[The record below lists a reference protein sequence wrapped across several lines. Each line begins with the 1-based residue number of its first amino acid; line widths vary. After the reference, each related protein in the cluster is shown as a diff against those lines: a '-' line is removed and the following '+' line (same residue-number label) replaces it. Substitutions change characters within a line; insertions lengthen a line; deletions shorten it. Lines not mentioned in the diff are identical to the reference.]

1 MPQPVSDSATNPT
14 PPPVLGLRDQRLI
27 AALQCD
33 GRLSAE
39 RAAEVLGENPRTVHR
54 RWQALIGDGTV
65 KVIAQP
71 VRPASVGALLL
82 RIKVLKGKLDAL
94 TAALAARPDIPFI
107 DLSASGDEISA
118 VSFTEPGSRD
128 QLVFR
133 QLPATPAVA
142 SVSAATVLHVFS
154 EASDWRHNVLTP
166 TERAALTPVRAP
178 SVSVRP
184 AASGTGPASAS
195 GTGPASASGTGPA
208 SASGTGPA
216 PEPGLGL
223 ASGSGSGPAFEPGP
237 GPASS
242 SGPGTNL
249 ASGPA
254 SRPGPASG
262 PGTGPASGPAS
273 GLDPID
279 TDILAALSGDAR
291 TPAAAIAAR
300 TGHPASTVRRRL
312 ARLMADGRLNTQV
325 AVDPR
330 RLGLF
335 IDANVMLQVP
345 PDHLDTVGR
354 TLARHPAVHGAFAT
368 SGTANLHA
376 AVWLPDLAALYR
388 LITQDLTGL
397 GIAGVETVIVGHA
410 VKRPGR

>member
-1 MPQPVSDSATNPT
+1 MPRKPSDPAPSSTPATPFPSPLPAPSPT
-14 PPPVLGLRDQRLI
+14 LGLRDQRLI

-71 VRPASVGALLL
+71 ARPDSVGALLL

-118 VSFTEPGSRD
+118 ISFTAPGSRD
-128 QLVFR
+128 HLVFR

-154 EASDWRHNVLTP
+154 EASDWRLDVLSAD
-166 TERAALTPVRAP
+166 ERAALAP
-178 SVSVRP
+178 DPAASVPSARPAASVPSARPAASVPSARPAASVPSARP
-184 AASGTGPASAS
+184 AASGLTPDSVDA
-195 GTGPASASGTGPA
+195 
-208 SASGTGPA
+208 
-216 PEPGLGL
+216 
-223 ASGSGSGPAFEPGP
+223 
-237 GPASS
+237 
-242 SGPGTNL
+242 
-249 ASGPA
+249 
-254 SRPGPASG
+254 
-262 PGTGPASGPAS
+262 
-273 GLDPID
+273 
-279 TDILAALSGDAR
+279 DILAALYDDAR
-291 TPAAAIAAR
+291 TPAAAIATR

-312 ARLMADGRLNTQV
+312 ARLVADGRLTTQV
-325 AVDPR
+325 VVDPK
-330 RLGLF
+330 RLGLS
-335 IDANVMLQVP
+335 IDANLMMQVP

-368 SGTANLHA
+368 SGTANLHV
-376 AVWLPDLAALYR
+376 AVWVRDLAALYR
-388 LITQDLTGL
+388 LITEDLTGL
-397 GIAGVETVIVGHA
+397 GIAGVEIVIVGHA
-410 VKRPGR
+410 VKRPGAAHAVTRPGT

>member
-1 MPQPVSDSATNPT
+1 MPQPVSDPATNCT

-27 AALQCD
+27 AALQCA

-39 RAAEVLGENPRTVHR
+39 HAAEVLGENPRTVHR

-128 QLVFR
+128 HLVFR

-166 TERAALTPVRAP
+166 TERAALTPTRRP
-178 SVSVRP
+178 SESVRP
-184 AASGTGPASAS
+184 AAPGPGPASGPASGSGTGPAS
-195 GTGPASASGTGPA
+195 
-208 SASGTGPA
+208 
-216 PEPGLGL
+216 
-223 ASGSGSGPAFEPGP
+223 EPGP
-237 GPASS
+237 GPAS
-242 SGPGTNL
+242 GPGPGPAAGPGPGLVSNSGL

-254 SRPGPASG
+254 SRPGP
-262 PGTGPASGPAS
+262 GPAF

-279 TDILAALSGDAR
+279 ADILAALSDDAR
-291 TPAAAIAAR
+291 TPAAVIAAR

-312 ARLMADGRLNTQV
+312 ARLMADGRLSTQV

-388 LITQDLTGL
+388 LITEDLTGL

-410 VKRPGR
+410 VKRPGS

>member
-1 MPQPVSDSATNPT
+1 MTRQPSDPVRAAAAPRPATAPT
-14 PPPVLGLRDQRLI
+14 AAPAPAPAPVLGLRDQRLI

-54 RWQALIGDGTV
+54 RWQVLTGDGTV
-65 KVIAQP
+65 KVFAQP
-71 VRPASVGALLL
+71 VRPDSVGALLL

-118 VSFTEPGSRD
+118 VAFTEPGSRD
-128 QLVFR
+128 HLVFR

-154 EASDWRHNVLTP
+154 EASDWRHDVLTAA
-166 TERAALTPVRAP
+166 ERAALTPVRDT
-178 SVSVRP
+178 SVPP
-184 AASGTGPASAS
+184 AAPGSA
-195 GTGPASASGTGPA
+195 PDAVDA
-208 SASGTGPA
+208 
-216 PEPGLGL
+216 
-223 ASGSGSGPAFEPGP
+223 
-237 GPASS
+237 
-242 SGPGTNL
+242 
-249 ASGPA
+249 
-254 SRPGPASG
+254 
-262 PGTGPASGPAS
+262 
-273 GLDPID
+273 
-279 TDILAALSGDAR
+279 DILAALRDDAR

-312 ARLMADGRLNTQV
+312 ARLTSDGRLRTQV

-330 RLGLF
+330 RLGLH
-335 IDANVMLQVP
+335 IDANVMMRVP
-345 PDHLDTVGR
+345 PDHLDAVGR

-368 SGTANLHA
+368 SGAANLHA
-376 AVWLPDLAALYR
+376 AVWVRDLAALYR
-388 LITQDLTGL
+388 LISADLTGL
-397 GIAGVETVIVGHA
+397 GIAGVETVIVGQA

>member
-1 MPQPVSDSATNPT
+1 MPQKPSDPAPSPASSPSRSAS
-14 PPPVLGLRDQRLI
+14 PVLGLRDQRLI

-54 RWQALIGDGTV
+54 RWQALTGDGTV

-71 VRPASVGALLL
+71 VRPDSVGALLL

-118 VSFTEPGSRD
+118 VAFTEPGTRD
-128 QLVFR
+128 HLVFR
-133 QLPATPAVA
+133 QLPATSAVA

-154 EASDWRHNVLTP
+154 EASDWRHDVLTAE
-166 TERAALTPVRAP
+166 ERAALTPAPAP
-178 SVSVRP
+178 SASTSASVP
-184 AASGTGPASAS
+184 SAASG
-195 GTGPASASGTGPA
+195 
-208 SASGTGPA
+208 
-216 PEPGLGL
+216 PG
-223 ASGSGSGPAFEPGP
+223 SGP
-237 GPASS
+237 GPA
-242 SGPGTNL
+242 P
-249 ASGPA
+249 
-254 SRPGPASG
+254 R
-262 PGTGPASGPAS
+262 TGGDFDAV
-273 GLDPID
+273 D
-279 TDILAALSGDAR
+279 TDILAALSDDAR

-312 ARLMADGRLNTQV
+312 ARLMADGRLSTQV

-335 IDANVMLQVP
+335 IDANVMMQVP
-345 PDHLDTVGR
+345 PDHLDAVGR

-388 LITQDLTGL
+388 LITDDLTGL

>member
-1 MPQPVSDSATNPT
+1 MPQSVSDPATSPA

-118 VSFTEPGSRD
+118 VSYTEPGSRD
-128 QLVFR
+128 HLVFR

-166 TERAALTPVRAP
+166 TERAALTPTRRP
-178 SVSVRP
+178 SESVRP
-184 AASGTGPASAS
+184 AASGP
-195 GTGPASASGTGPA
+195 
-208 SASGTGPA
+208 
-216 PEPGLGL
+216 
-223 ASGSGSGPAFEPGP
+223 
-237 GPASS
+237 
-242 SGPGTNL
+242 
-249 ASGPA
+249 
-254 SRPGPASG
+254 
-262 PGTGPASGPAS
+262 GPAS

-279 TDILAALSGDAR
+279 ADILAALSDDAR
-291 TPAAAIAAR
+291 TPAAVIAAR

-312 ARLMADGRLNTQV
+312 ARLMADGRLSTQV

-376 AVWLPDLAALYR
+376 AVWLPDLTALYR
-388 LITQDLTGL
+388 LITEDLTGL

>member
-1 MPQPVSDSATNPT
+1 M
-14 PPPVLGLRDQRLI
+14 
-27 AALQCD
+27 QCD

-71 VRPASVGALLL
+71 VRPDSVGALLL

-94 TAALAARPDIPFI
+94 TAALAARPHIPFI

-128 QLVFR
+128 HLVFR

-142 SVSAATVLHVFS
+142 SVSVATVLHVFS
-154 EASDWRHNVLTP
+154 EASDWRHDVLTAA
-166 TERAALTPVRAP
+166 ERAALTPVRTP
-178 SVSVRP
+178 
-184 AASGTGPASAS
+184 SAS
-195 GTGPASASGTGPA
+195 VPPAVS
-208 SASGTGPA
+208 
-216 PEPGLGL
+216 E
-223 ASGSGSGPAFEPGP
+223 
-237 GPASS
+237 
-242 SGPGTNL
+242 
-249 ASGPA
+249 
-254 SRPGPASG
+254 
-262 PGTGPASGPAS
+262 PGTG
-273 GLDPID
+273 LDPVD
-279 TDILAALSGDAR
+279 ADILAALSDDAR
-291 TPAAAIAAR
+291 TPAAAIAVR

-312 ARLMADGRLNTQV
+312 ARLMADGRLSTQV

-335 IDANVMLQVP
+335 IDANVMMQVP
-345 PDHLDTVGR
+345 PDHLDAVGR

-368 SGTANLHA
+368 SGAANLHA
-376 AVWLPDLAALYR
+376 AVWVPDLAALYR
-388 LITQDLTGL
+388 LITEDLTGL
-397 GIAGVETVIVGHA
+397 GIAGVETVIVGQA

>member
-195 GTGPASASGTGPA
+195 GTGPA
-208 SASGTGPA
+208 
-216 PEPGLGL
+216 PEPG
-223 ASGSGSGPAFEPGP
+223 
-237 GPASS
+237 
-242 SGPGTNL
+242 
-249 ASGPA
+249 
-254 SRPGPASG
+254 PGPASG
-262 PGTGPASGPAS
+262 PGTGPASGSASGPAS